1 MKRETQNILLVLLGG
16 ALLKI
21 ALNGTYLRYVKPGQ
35 QAWLIAAGAIM
46 VIIAF
51 VSITRDIITA
61 RRPQPVGGEVHDHGD
76 AHGDHHHGGF
86 QSHSTWLL
94 ILPVLAVFLAPP
106 ALGEDAVNRAAGR
119 TPPPPSSSS
128 EFSFPALPAGDVID
142 QRVMDFV
149 ERAAWDKSG
158 SLDDR
163 NVRLTGFIVHNE
175 NSTYIARLAI
185 GCCAA
190 DAYPVK
196 VKLDGP
202 GLDTL
207 VSDTW
212 VQAVVRY
219 QPGSSTKESRH
230 VPTVTL
236 QDIRSIPEPQDPYE
250 Y

>member
-35 QAWLIAAGAIM
+35 QAWLIAAGGVM
-46 VIIAF
+46 VILAF
-51 VSITRDIITA
+51 VSITRDIIAA
-61 RRPQPVGGEVHDHGD
+61 RRPEQVVAEVPDHG
-76 AHGDHHHGGF
+76 HSHGGF

-119 TPPPPSSSS
+119 TPPPPSSSD
-128 EFSFPALPAGDVID
+128 EFSFPALPAGDPID

-158 SLDDR
+158 SLNDR

-175 NSTYIARLAI
+175 NSTYLARLAI

-196 VKLDGP
+196 VKLDNPEAKGF
-202 GLDTL
+202 

-236 QDIRSIPEPQDPYE
+236 TDIQSIPEPPDPYE

>member
-46 VIIAF
+46 VVLAF
-51 VSITRDIITA
+51 VSITRDVIAA
-61 RRPQPVGGEVHDHGD
+61 RKPAQVVPEVHEHE
-76 AHGDHHHGGF
+76 HGGI

-119 TPPPPSSSS
+119 TPPPPSS
-128 EFSFPALPAGDVID
+128 EFSFPALPQGDVID
-142 QRVMDFV
+142 QRVTDFV
-149 ERAAWDKSG
+149 ERAAWDKAG
-158 SLDDR
+158 TLNDR
-163 NVRLTGFIVHNE
+163 DIRLTGFIVHND
-175 NSTYIARLAI
+175 NTTYLARLAI

-196 VKLDGP
+196 VKLDSP
-202 GLDTL
+202 GLQTM

-212 VQAVVRY
+212 VKAVVRY
-219 QPGSSTKESRH
+219 QPGTSTQETRH
-230 VPTVTL
+230 VPTVMVAEV
-236 QDIRSIPEPQDPYE
+236 QQVAEPPDPYE

>member
-35 QAWLIAAGAIM
+35 QAWLIAAGAVM
-46 VIIAF
+46 VVIAF
-51 VSITRDIITA
+51 VSITRDVLAARKPEQVTA
-61 RRPQPVGGEVHDHGD
+61 AVDDHGHDHG
-76 AHGDHHHGGF
+76 HGI

-119 TPPPPSSSS
+119 TPPPPAA
-128 EFSFPALPAGDVID
+128 EYSFPALPAGDVVD

-149 ERAAWDKSG
+149 DRAAWDKAG
-158 SLDDR
+158 TLNDR
-163 NVRLTGFIVHNE
+163 NIRLTGFIAHNGD
-175 NSTYIARLAI
+175 STYLARLAI

-196 VKLDGP
+196 VKLEGQ
-202 GLDTL
+202 GLNTL

-212 VQAVVRY
+212 VKAVVRY
-219 QPGSSTKESRH
+219 QPGTSTKESRH
-230 VPTVTL
+230 VPTVTVTDF
-236 QDIRSIPEPQDPYE
+236 QSVPEPPDPYE